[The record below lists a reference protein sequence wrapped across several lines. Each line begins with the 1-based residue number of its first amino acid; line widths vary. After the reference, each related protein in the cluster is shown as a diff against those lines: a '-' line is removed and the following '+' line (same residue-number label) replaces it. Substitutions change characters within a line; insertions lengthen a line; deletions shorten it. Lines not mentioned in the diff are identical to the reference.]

1 MSRTVIIGAFR
12 TGSGLGFPRFY
23 TRSRPAANSGPPQA
37 LLAEPRSEIAHV
49 FCCELLRGA
58 LTRSTKLGTRT
69 LEALFPPILTGDK
82 TGG

>member
-37 LLAEPRSEIAHV
+37 IPTEPRSEIAHV
-49 FCCELLRGA
+49 FCCEASEARAKA
-58 LTRSTKLGTRT
+58 LTCLIKLGTRT
-69 LEALFPPILTGDK
+69 LIALFPPY
-82 TGG
+82 